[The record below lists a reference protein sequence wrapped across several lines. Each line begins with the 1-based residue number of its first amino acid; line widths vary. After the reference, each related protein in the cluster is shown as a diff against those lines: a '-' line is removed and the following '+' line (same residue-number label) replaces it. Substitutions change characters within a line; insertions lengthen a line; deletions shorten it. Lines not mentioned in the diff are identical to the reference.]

1 MKKSLFLV
9 HLSIMISLILSF
21 SGLTFAINLKPST
34 AETEQE
40 EYTLKRS
47 LRPILIDVLKEK
59 YITLSVNVLYILQ
72 RDPILTKNSD
82 VEQFSL
88 PGFGNKATLANKP
101 GQITGFLERYVRY
114 RFLILLVATPLNPS
128 VEQSLT
134 HLLKDKIGLELGV
147 RDTFTVEV
155 VASIKDIKKRDDLE
169 KDSPLDNENETADE
183 RKEKADERKEKEIDD
198 LIDEMDKEKAQKQK
212 RMERLFP
219 GIDQKPEEIDP
230 RKEAESSKHLI
241 LSRQAFFK
249 NDLNAA
255 LNEVISAININPYSS
270 KSYEMLGSIY
280 YRLKW
285 KNLALN
291 NWTKALALDPDNR
304 KLNMFIDKVKNEL

>member
-1 MKKSLFLV
+1 MKKSLILV
-9 HLSIMISLILSF
+9 HLSIMISLLFSF
-21 SGLTFAINLKPST
+21 SGLTLAINLKPNK

-40 EYTLKRS
+40 EYALKRL
-47 LRPILIDVLKEK
+47 LRPVLIDVLKDK
-59 YITLSVNVLYILQ
+59 YVTLSVNVLYILQ

-82 VEQFSL
+82 IEQFSL
-88 PGFGNKATLANKP
+88 PGFGNRATLANKP
-101 GQITGFLERYVRY
+101 GQITGFLERYVRH

-134 HLLKDKIGLELGV
+134 HLLKDKIGLELGI

-155 VASIKDIKKRDDLE
+155 IAPIKDIKAGDYSE
-169 KDSPLDNENETADE
+169 QDSPFNNETADE
-183 RKEKADERKEKEIDD
+183 KKEKEIDD

-219 GIDQKPEEIDP
+219 GIDKKPEEIDP

-249 NDLNAA
+249 NDLNTA
-255 LNEVISAININPYSS
+255 LNEVISAININPYSA

>member
-1 MKKSLFLV
+1 
-9 HLSIMISLILSF
+9 
-21 SGLTFAINLKPST
+21 
-34 AETEQE
+34 
-40 EYTLKRS
+40 
-47 LRPILIDVLKEK
+47 
-59 YITLSVNVLYILQ
+59 
-72 RDPILTKNSD
+72 
-82 VEQFSL
+82 
-88 PGFGNKATLANKP
+88 
-101 GQITGFLERYVRY
+101 
-114 RFLILLVATPLNPS
+114 VATPLSPS

-134 HLLKDKIGLELGV
+134 HLLQEKMGLELEA
-147 RDTFTVEV
+147 RDTFNIEV
-155 VASIKDIKKRDDLE
+155 IAPIQDIKNRDNLLAH
-169 KDSPLDNENETADE
+169 KTNEGEDPFDNETAE
-183 RKEKADERKEKEIDD
+183 EKKEKEIDD
-198 LIDEMDKEKAQKQK
+198 LIDELDKDKIQKQK

-255 LNEVISAININPYSS
+255 LNEVITAININPFSS

>member
-9 HLSIMISLILSF
+9 GLNLIIVLMIAF
-21 SGLTFAINLKPST
+21 SGITFAISLKPSK

-40 EYTLKRS
+40 EYALKRS
-47 LRPILIDVLKEK
+47 LRPVLIDVLKNK
-59 YITLSVNVLYILQ
+59 YVTLSVNVLYILQ
-72 RDPILTKNSD
+72 RDPILTKNSKI
-82 VEQFSL
+82 EQFNL

-101 GQITGFLERYVRY
+101 GQISGFIERHVRY
-114 RFLILLVATPLNPS
+114 RFIILLVTTPLNPS

-134 HLLKDKIGLELGV
+134 HLLQEKMGLELGA
-147 RDTFTVEV
+147 RDTFSIEV
-155 VASIKDIKKRDDLE
+155 IAPIQDIKKQNNLLAHKANQK
-169 KDSPLDNENETADE
+169 KDPFGTETAE
-183 RKEKADERKEKEIDD
+183 EKKEQEIDD
-198 LIDEMDKEKAQKQK
+198 LIDEMDKDKAQKQK

-219 GIDQKPEEIDP
+219 GIDQKPEEIDS

-255 LNEVISAININPYSS
+255 LNEVITAININPFSS

-304 KLNMFIDKVKNEL
+304 KLNMFIEKVKNEL